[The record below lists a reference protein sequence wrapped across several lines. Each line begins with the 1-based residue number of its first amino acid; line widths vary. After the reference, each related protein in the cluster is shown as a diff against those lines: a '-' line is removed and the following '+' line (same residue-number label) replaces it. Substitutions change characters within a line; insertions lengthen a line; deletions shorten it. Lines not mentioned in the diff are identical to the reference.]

1 MGTLHE
7 VYQLKPK
14 VIISAVIL
22 HVRKCQENLFS
33 EKYNFNKNLYNKRQ
47 GIFSNTGVTSSTDGK
62 IERYAMH
69 ANEKTIDF
77 EESGL
82 YVSIQGGSKYGFEND
97 FNEFLNTMSAYLEDA
112 LFYVF
117 WDTIMYRYE
126 IKSGK
131 LYFESTENFPNWNY
145 SFEKYILAN
154 YSSSQQIIADFYVEE
169 TDGMILHHIE
179 RIKYNDDPKEFYEV
193 EEYEELLT
201 KINHYKEYISIEK
214 FKELKYWLKT
224 QIDNY

>member
-14 VIISAVIL
+14 VIISSAIL
-22 HVRKCQENLFS
+22 CFRKDQENLFL
-33 EKYNFNKNLYNKRQ
+33 EKYNIVKNLYNKRQ
-47 GIFSNTGVTSSTDGK
+47 GIFSHIGVTNSIDGK
-62 IERYAMH
+62 MERYAMH

-97 FNEFLNTMSAYLEDA
+97 FNEFLNTISAYLEDA

-126 IKSGK
+126 IISGK
-131 LYFESTENFPNWNY
+131 LYFESTENFAHWNY

-154 YSSSQQIIADFYVEE
+154 YSSSKQIIGDFYVEE
-169 TDGMILHHIE
+169 TDEMILHHIE
-179 RIKYNDDPKEFYEV
+179 RIKYDDDPKEFYEV
-193 EEYEELLT
+193 EEYEELLA
-201 KINHYKEYISIEK
+201 KINHYKEYISIER
-214 FKELKYWLKT
+214 FTELENWLKT
-224 QIDNY
+224 QINNY